1 MSTTFTHTPESSH
14 ATSSQIRE
22 TDVVIVGG
30 GHNGLTAGCFLAR
43 EGLDVLLVEAHHTI
57 GGMTATTATLPTAPE
72 HKFNEGA
79 IQLTG
84 IFRLS
89 EIAAELNLPAFGL
102 QEIPVDPAHLQLG
115 ADGSSLG
122 IWKDRNRT
130 IRELE
135 RYSKKD
141 AARGARSPRR
151 STRSCRRS
159 SRTCRSHPTRALS
172 WEMVKALAGT
182 ARRPGRLAPVMHF
195 MTASHTEIL
204 DELFESEL
212 PKGALAAMAA
222 FQRMEAD
229 MTAAVALIYLGVVQR
244 VSNSMPVGGTFGLP
258 KALAACFEHHGGHIR
273 TSARVEEIIVQG
285 SRATGVRLAGRR
297 RDPRPP
303 GCDDDLQRE
312 ARAARDAA
320 RGRAAR
326 APRHAGQGHPR
337 HEDAG
342 DLAEDQRRPEGPSL
356 DAGALRPARRRPRPG
371 GGADRVAHARGA
383 VAGLERRLSA
393 ATGPTPFRSS
403 CAIFPTHV
411 DPTMAPEGQDTFWLW
426 SGVIPVHPRVPWD
439 NVRDEIGQKVLA
451 DAAQYFEG
459 LDTLEIDR
467 AVLGGPDI
475 EERFNAPL
483 GQRLPRRP
491 AAHALRAAE
500 AGARAGRVQ
509 DPDRRALPSPA
520 PAPPDRRRLRAPGQ
534 ARRAD
539 AAARSHDA
547 DLTPALAC
555 RSPDL
560 RSRIGATRDV
570 DRQRA
575 TPHPPRRRAGPH
587 SSPTSSSRA
596 RSRSSAPGCGP
607 AFATLLF
614 GGWGLMAGYIP
625 LISPADSAA
634 QVAGAGVT
642 TRP

>member
-1 MSTTFTHTPESSH
+1 MSTTVTHTPDPTHAPSSE
-14 ATSSQIRE
+14 IRE

-43 EGLDVLLVEAHHTI
+43 EGLDVLIVEAYEKV

-102 QEIPVDPAHLQLG
+102 QEVPVDPAHLQLG

-141 AARGARSPRR
+141 ARAWREISETLDAIMPPII
-151 STRSCRRS
+151 TYMK
-159 SRTCRSHPTRALS
+159 SHPTRALT

-182 ARRPGRLAPVMHF
+182 ARRPGRLAPVLHF

-244 VSNSMPVGGTFGLP
+244 VANSMPIGGTFGLP
-258 KALAACFEHHGGHIR
+258 KALAACFEHHGGRIR
-273 TSARVEEIIVQG
+273 TNARVEEILVQG
-285 SRATGVRLAGRR
+285 SRATGVRLADGDVIKARHAVMTACHVQLALLDMLPEGALPDPLVTRIRDIPVTKTQATSLKINVALKGRVSAQR
-297 RDPRPP
+297 FIDQR
-303 GCDDDLQRE
+303 DDDLDP
-312 ARAARDAA
+312 AAVLTAWHTLRQQSDAWNELC
-320 RGRAAR
+320 RG
-326 APRHAGQGHPR
+326 
-337 HEDAG
+337 DW
-342 DLAEDQRRPEGPSL
+342 PETVP
-356 DAGALRPARRRPRPG
+356 
-371 GGADRVAHARGA
+371 V
-383 VAGLERRLSA
+383 
-393 ATGPTPFRSS
+393 S

-426 SGVIPVHPRVPWD
+426 SGVIPVHPRVPWND
-439 NVRDEIGQKVLA
+439 VRDEIGQKVLA

-475 EERFNAPL
+475 EARFNAPWGNVYHVDPLPSRFGPLKPAL
-483 GQRLPRRP
+483 GL
-491 AAHALRAAE
+491 
-500 AGARAGRVQ
+500 GAYKTPIDGLYITGASTHPTGGVC
-509 DPDRRALPSPA
+509 ALPGKLA
-520 PAPPDRRRLRAPGQ
+520 AQTLLRDRT
-534 ARRAD
+534 
-539 AAARSHDA
+539 
-547 DLTPALAC
+547 TPLS
-555 RSPDL
+555 RL
-560 RSRIGATRDV
+560 RSR
-570 DRQRA
+570 
-575 TPHPPRRRAGPH
+575 
-587 SSPTSSSRA
+587 
-596 RSRSSAPGCGP
+596 
-607 AFATLLF
+607 
-614 GGWGLMAGYIP
+614 
-625 LISPADSAA
+625 
-634 QVAGAGVT
+634 VT
-642 TRP
+642 A